1 VKSWG
6 VLSTHFAMPHRP
18 EEGELQL
25 TDLLA
30 RQAVDY
36 LERKRAE
43 EALRSLATELR
54 HTTHTLATGLTHC
67 SRDLRYV
74 SANPAYAN
82 LAGVPLEYI
91 VGRPIAEV
99 MGEEAFEPSVLAS
112 AVRPKPHL

>member
-1 VKSWG
+1 
-6 VLSTHFAMPHRP
+6 MPHRP